1 MNQLITFL
9 ISTFFIS
16 TAYAQTAASGSQG
29 QQGGGFSFMIM
40 FAVFF
45 LFIYFAIWRPQN
57 KRAKEQKNLLDSLNK
72 GDEVVTAG
80 GLLGRINKINDQY
93 FTLSVANN
101 VDIVMQKS
109 SVVSVMPKGT
119 LKTIENN

>member
-1 MNQLITFL
+1 MQMNQIFTF
-9 ISTFFIS
+9 IIATFFIS
-16 TAYAQTAASGSQG
+16 TAYAQTPTVSS
-29 QQGGGFSFMIM
+29 QGGGMSFMLM

-57 KRAKEQKNLLDSLNK
+57 KRAKEQQNLLHSLAK

-93 FTLSVANN
+93 LTLTIANN
-101 VDIVMQKS
+101 VDVIMQKS
-109 SVVSVMPKGT
+109 AVVSVMPKGT
-119 LKTIENN
+119 LKTME

>member
-1 MNQLITFL
+1 MQMNQVFTFI

-16 TAYAQTAASGSQG
+16 TASAQTAAVPAP
-29 QQGGGFSFMIM
+29 QGGGFSFMIM
-40 FAVFF
+40 FVVFF

-57 KRAKEQKNLLDSLNK
+57 KRAKEQQNLLNSLAK

-93 FTLSVANN
+93 LTLSIANN
-101 VDIVMQKS
+101 VDIVIQKS
-109 SVVSVMPKGT
+109 SVISVMPKGT
-119 LKTIENN
+119 LKAIE